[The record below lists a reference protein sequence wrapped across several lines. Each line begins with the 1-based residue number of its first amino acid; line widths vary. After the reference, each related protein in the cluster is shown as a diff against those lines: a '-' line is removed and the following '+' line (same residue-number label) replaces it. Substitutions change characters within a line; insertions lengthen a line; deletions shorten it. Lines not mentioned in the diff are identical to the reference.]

1 MLRDSS
7 PIGRVVEGMAVVD
20 SLYSGCGEDAGGGM
34 RGGKQNNI
42 LQYGNLHL
50 DEEFPNPDRLGKA
63 LLED

>member
-1 MLRDSS
+1 
-7 PIGRVVEGMAVVD
+7 MAVVD